1 MRVRISSLIAGVAT
15 ALALVAVPAATAA
28 TDVHRATLSGSAR
41 FPAVTGSAKFQRD
54 DGIRELEAEIQHA
67 RPLAGSKVRFI
78 VNGVAV
84 ATAKV
89 SAVGTARI
97 DRSGAAVPPVS
108 SGSTIRVRRL
118 NDVLVAA
125 GRFS

>member
-84 ATAKV
+84 ATVKV